1 MKEIKEIIDNKTEK
15 IKNAKEDMLILAEMF
30 KVLVISGKIT
40 AGEAGMFMTMI
51 CETLKK
57 GYTKGEIE
65 AAEMSILHEK
75 IMEDKG
81 G

>member
-1 MKEIKEIIDNKTEK
+1 MKEIKEIIDNKTKK
-15 IKNAKEDMLILAEMF
+15 IKNAKEDMLILAEIF
-30 KVLVISGKIT
+30 RVLAISGKIT
-40 AGEAGMFMTMI
+40 AEEAGMFMTMI
-51 CETLKK
+51 SKTLKK

-65 AAEMSILHEK
+65 AAEMSIFHE

>member
-1 MKEIKEIIDNKTEK
+1 MKEIKEIIDNKTKK
-15 IKNAKEDMLILAEMF
+15 IKNAKEDMLILAAIF
-30 KVLVISGKIT
+30 RVLVISGKIT
-40 AGEAGMFMTMI
+40 AEEAGMFMTMI
-51 CETLKK
+51 SKTLKK

-65 AAEMSILHEK
+65 AAEMSIFHE

>member
-1 MKEIKEIIDNKTEK
+1 MKEIKEIIDNKTKK
-15 IKNAKEDMLILAEMF
+15 IKNAKEDMLILAEIF
-30 KVLVISGKIT
+30 RILAISGRIT
-40 AGEAGMFMTMI
+40 AEEAGMFMTKI
-51 CETLKK
+51 SKTLKK

-65 AAEMSILHEK
+65 AAEMSIFHE

>member
-1 MKEIKEIIDNKTEK
+1 MKEIKEIIDNKTKK
-15 IKNAKEDMLILAEMF
+15 IKNAKEDMLILVEIF
-30 KVLVISGKIT
+30 RVLAISGRIT
-40 AGEAGMFMTMI
+40 AEEAGMFMAMI
-51 CETLKK
+51 SKTLKK

-65 AAEMSILHEK
+65 AAEMSIFHQK

>member
-1 MKEIKEIIDNKTEK
+1 MKEIKEIIDNKTKK
-15 IKNAKEDMLILAEMF
+15 IENAKEDMLILAEIF
-30 KVLVISGKIT
+30 RVLAISGRIT
-40 AGEAGMFMTMI
+40 AEEAGMFMTVI
-51 CETLKK
+51 SKTLKK

-65 AAEMSILHEK
+65 AAEMSIFHK